1 MGTLFQSS
9 FHSFAL
15 FPMNLN
21 QYLDRFNGLDY
32 AFAYGSGVFR
42 QTGYTDEE
50 IRKSMVDFIISTED
64 VNHWHEINKSENPQD
79 YSILKRA
86 SGNQLAKITVLCLV
100 FLEVRREPV
109 PKFISTQQYFLCSI
123 RCYN

>member
-1 MGTLFQSS
+1 
-9 FHSFAL
+9 
-15 FPMNLN
+15 MNLN
-21 QYLDRFNGLDY
+21 QYLDRFNGLNY

-109 PKFISTQQYFLCSI
+109 PKFISTQQYSLCSI